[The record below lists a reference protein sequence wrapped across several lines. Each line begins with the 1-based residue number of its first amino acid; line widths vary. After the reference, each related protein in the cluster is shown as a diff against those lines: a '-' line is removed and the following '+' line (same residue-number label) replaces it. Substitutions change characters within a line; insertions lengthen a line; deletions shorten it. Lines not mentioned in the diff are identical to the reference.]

1 MDLPGERGGERELSR
16 PRDSRLLCS
25 SSRSACNPGYPP
37 DTGQVSIWYFDKSI
51 TDQY

>member
-1 MDLPGERGGERELSR
+1 MDLPGEGGGERELSR

-37 DTGQVSIWYFDKSI
+37 DTGHVSV
-51 TDQY
+51 